1 MIVAAGVLLAFLR
14 AETAGKSAGFQHRHY
29 RLLVRPGSADRDRPR
44 SNAQVG
50 AVEVEADALSK
61 VRDHLF
67 SETGVCA

>member
-44 SNAQVG
+44 SDAKIG
-50 AVEVEADALSK
+50 AVEVEANALSK